1 MPASLL
7 ALYCRFR
14 YGELALVERLLPLVE
29 SRVTHGHQASEFRGF
44 LLKLLDICSLAP
56 VRDRANQEFTE
67 RGLTAASSLFHVLGG
82 LLWSPDAGIQSAT
95 AVALKKIAAG
105 NDPTR
110 PNTPDDENN
119 HRFGECRDDLRPKS
133 KDINQALLLGC
144 GVVTSAVACLGAVV
158 GGVSASLA
166 ELDEDSSF
174 DSSSFDGGD
183 DAGAVDE
190 IVQASSALEVTGLPQ
205 PGGDHD
211 LDNAEQADDKNDD
224 GDEVDST
231 ATKAHDELEPQNAEV
246 GGDGRAGKSSSL
258 ALKYVVLSS
267 LLQLVRELS
276 TDVNSSAAMVEEGI
290 AALLVQVIR
299 AVRGIRDPTLSIT
312 VEVMWNCLEH
322 SQNAMDSGPAAKSRT
337 SLIRKARKSN
347 AAFALSSWNGVSALR
362 DTVETLLLGGFR
374 NKDKELRN
382 EAVIVASQL
391 LTNGRSHP
399 LFRSTGMLLLLLRYA
414 TAIETGLADGNPA
427 AVELEANTFS
437 VACTDGGGSSDGG
450 RTGVPE
456 LGPLADP
463 RNFATPKEVDMELK
477 LLLWSLLTDLC
488 KRDARNIEVVDASPL
503 METLLMYMDLVVEEG
518 QSGDALPPGMSRSI
532 SLASLPPLGSGHHLN
547 SPTTTVGP
555 SASPRSSAGGAGGF
569 KRNSSGAGG
578 SEVGG
583 DNRPSAAPPSVSAPI
598 SGDHHP
604 LANGTGAGGKSS
616 GGSTTSAEHNGT
628 GGAAPQQS
636 PKKRR
641 ASSGSGGEA
650 PGIGG
655 VAQLFVPASVFR
667 LPMTLIQL
675 LQRQAMASLLVLAP
689 KSPAKF
695 QALGGH
701 MVTLRLLDRLGSR
714 PDNQR
719 LVRVATKML
728 ATVVSLPGLKEE
740 LGRVDGVRIM
750 LDRFSDE
757 SKREQQGG
765 GDGAGGSGVG
775 GVGGGSVGSSGG
787 GGGGGGGE
795 GAGDVRTDMVII
807 LCRLCEECPENQEAF
822 RKADGVPI
830 MMAAVRA
837 YCRARSEAKQKEGTD
852 SSNRGE
858 GRGGGSGGSDAGGGS
873 SMGGGCSAG
882 GMESGGGGS
891 GDERLDP
898 SLVHIIDCVWCAVVG
913 NRRSEARLLQCEGLD
928 TLLDL
933 LELCPAFMRHQVTGI
948 IADLLRNKRSIPY
961 ARAWRSDLNMLSV
974 TQLMVRLWVA
984 EECRLGVSRPNGVL
998 QNLWEPLKSHD
1009 RQRGHRSLRK
1019 TPARRVRSRP
1029 TTGEEAA
1036 NGSSTSLTS
1045 DCGTAT
1051 ADALLS
1057 RTTAESTDAAQV
1069 VSLNQTSSG
1078 TPQGGVLLNG
1088 DVFPNQS
1095 TTEEDRDVLALA
1107 GVDDGG
1113 VHEEASRRH
1122 SYAVSL
1128 ALEAGKRAVAM
1139 EKGGGGGGGS
1149 QRKRGAHI
1157 DAEASVAKAVS
1168 HLDLRGKIAAVL
1180 GMVACNGNTT
1190 DGLDPSDLKASYMA
1204 ASFLDFRAGEIWQGV
1219 AAELDAQGINPIAAD
1234 ALVLDTML
1242 ERAFDCAREVKSKQ
1256 MALTVEQR
1264 QRDGETEEAFL
1275 AGIIFQRDQASLN
1288 HLLGNECRCTRRR
1301 YRGP

>member
-1 MPASLL
+1 MEPTSGINHLFISTSLL
-7 ALYCRFR
+7 SPYCRFR

-29 SRVTHGHQASEFRGF
+29 SRVTHRHQASEFRGS

-67 RGLTAASSLFHVLGG
+67 RGLTAASSLYHVLGG

-119 HRFGECRDDLRPKS
+119 HRFGECRDDLRPKP

-144 GVVTSAVACLGAVV
+144 GVVTSAVACLGAVI
-158 GGVSASLA
+158 GGVSASLD
-166 ELDEDSSF
+166 ELDEGSSL

-183 DAGAVDE
+183 DAGAVGE
-190 IVQASSALEVTGLPQ
+190 FVQSASGLEDTGLPQ
-205 PGGDHD
+205 PGSEHD
-211 LDNAEQADDKNDD
+211 LDNTERADDDNGDD
-224 GDEVDST
+224 DEVDST
-231 ATKAHDELEPQNAEV
+231 ATKAHDELELQNAEI
-246 GGDGRAGKSSSL
+246 GGGGRAGKSSSL

-276 TDVNSSAAMVEEGI
+276 TDANSSAAMVEEGI

-322 SQNAMDSGPAAKSRT
+322 SQNAMHSGPAAKSRT
-337 SLIRKARKSN
+337 SLVRKARKSN

-362 DTVETLLLGGFR
+362 DTVETLLIGGFR

-414 TAIETGLADGNPA
+414 TAIETGLADGNPS
-427 AVELEANTFS
+427 AVELEARTFS
-437 VACTDGGGSSDGG
+437 VACTDSGGSSSGG

-488 KRDARNIEVVDASPL
+488 KRDARNVEVVEASPL

-532 SLASLPPLGSGHHLN
+532 SLASLPPLGSGHQMN
-547 SPTTTVGP
+547 SSTTTVGP
-555 SASPRSSAGGAGGF
+555 SPSPRSSAGGTGGF
-569 KRNSSGAGG
+569 KGNSSGAAG
-578 SEVGG
+578 SEMGG
-583 DNRPSAAPPSVSAPI
+583 DNRPSAAPPSRNAPI

-604 LANGTGAGGKSS
+604 LVNGTSAGVRSS
-616 GGSTTSAEHNGT
+616 AGSTTSAEHNGADD
-628 GGAAPQQS
+628 AAPQKS
-636 PKKRR
+636 PKRR
-641 ASSGSGGEA
+641 ASLGSSGEA
-650 PGIGG
+650 SGIGG

-689 KSPAKF
+689 KCPAKF

-757 SKREQQGG
+757 WKREQQGG
-765 GDGAGGSGVG
+765 GGGGGGSSV

-787 GGGGGGGE
+787 GGGGGNGGGGE
-795 GAGDVRTDMVII
+795 GAGNVRTDMVII
-807 LCRLCEECPENQEAF
+807 LCRLCEECHENQEAF

-830 MMAAVRA
+830 MMAAVKA
-837 YCRARSEAKQKEGTD
+837 YCRARSEAKQKEGAN
-852 SSNRGE
+852 SSCR
-858 GRGGGSGGSDAGGGS
+858 GRGGGGGSDAGGGS
-873 SMGGGCSAG
+873 SVGGGCSAG

-891 GDERLDP
+891 GGEGLDP

-933 LELCPAFMRHQVTGI
+933 LELCPAFMRHQVTAVGWRGTCT
-948 IADLLRNKRSIPY
+948 AHSNTDC
-961 ARAWRSDLNMLSV
+961 RACGSWQWYGPAATL
-974 TQLMVRLWVA
+974 
-984 EECRLGVSRPNGVL
+984 
-998 QNLWEPLKSHD
+998 PLCQYD
-1009 RQRGHRSLRK
+1009 VVG
-1019 TPARRVRSRP
+1019 
-1029 TTGEEAA
+1029 
-1036 NGSSTSLTS
+1036 
-1045 DCGTAT
+1045 
-1051 ADALLS
+1051 DA
-1057 RTTAESTDAAQV
+1057 
-1069 VSLNQTSSG
+1069 
-1078 TPQGGVLLNG
+1078 
-1088 DVFPNQS
+1088 
-1095 TTEEDRDVLALA
+1095 
-1107 GVDDGG
+1107 
-1113 VHEEASRRH
+1113 
-1122 SYAVSL
+1122 
-1128 ALEAGKRAVAM
+1128 
-1139 EKGGGGGGGS
+1139 
-1149 QRKRGAHI
+1149 
-1157 DAEASVAKAVS
+1157 
-1168 HLDLRGKIAAVL
+1168 
-1180 GMVACNGNTT
+1180 
-1190 DGLDPSDLKASYMA
+1190 DGLWTFVWIYQRYPSVGSTHAKS
-1204 ASFLDFRAGEIWQGV
+1204 DF
-1219 AAELDAQGINPIAAD
+1219 
-1234 ALVLDTML
+1234 
-1242 ERAFDCAREVKSKQ
+1242 
-1256 MALTVEQR
+1256 
-1264 QRDGETEEAFL
+1264 
-1275 AGIIFQRDQASLN
+1275 
-1288 HLLGNECRCTRRR
+1288 
-1301 YRGP
+1301 